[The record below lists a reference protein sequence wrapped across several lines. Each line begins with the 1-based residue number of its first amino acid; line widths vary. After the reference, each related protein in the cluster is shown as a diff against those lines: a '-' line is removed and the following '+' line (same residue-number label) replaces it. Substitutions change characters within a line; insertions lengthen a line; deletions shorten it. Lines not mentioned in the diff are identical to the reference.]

1 MVLEVKHTLSAGIL
15 AQGTWAERTVP
26 LQSLGMASG
35 RCRTVTDRIIPVL
48 FGWDVSPNLVG
59 CLRRAWALSRLS
71 QGRFGSCKRNSVVV
85 YYCCRKCYF
94 VDDGFMHARV
104 QNFYTAVLWHRGVLL

>member
-1 MVLEVKHTLSAGIL
+1 M
-15 AQGTWAERTVP
+15 
-26 LQSLGMASG
+26 
-35 RCRTVTDRIIPVL
+35 TDRIIPVL

-59 CLRRAWALSRLS
+59 CLRRAWAFSRLS
-71 QGRFGSCKRNSVVV
+71 QGRYGSCKRNSVVV